1 MAHNLLPTLDD
12 TRTNA
17 TFEEL
22 MWALSRPGQPRELPA
37 EGFWSLAE
45 SLLDRECSFHVAND
59 PSLDLKMAATGARR
73 MPLADADY
81 VFAAIR
87 SAENVEALSRLRV
100 GSLLYPDDAATLF
113 APARFGSGQQ
123 LRLTGPGIK
132 DNVTVSVEGID
143 PAFWQMRD
151 KAIRY
156 PLGWDLYLIDGRRLL
171 GIPRSTKIE
180 VL

>member
-22 MWALSRPGQPRELPA
+22 MWALSRPGQLREMPG
-37 EGFWSLAE
+37 EGFWILAE
-45 SLLDRECSFHVAND
+45 SLLDRECSFHAPND
-59 PSLDLKMAATGARR
+59 PSLDTMLATTGARR
-73 MPLADADY
+73 APLAEADY
-81 VFAAIR
+81 VFAALD
-87 SAENVEALSRLRV
+87 SAESVEALSSLRI
-100 GSLLYPDDAATLF
+100 GTLAYPDDAATLF
-113 APARFGSGQQ
+113 VTAKFGIGQR

-132 DNVTVSVEGID
+132 DSITIEIDGID
-143 PAFWQMRD
+143 PGLWHMRR

-156 PLGWDLYLIDGRRLL
+156 PLGWDLYLVDGKRLL
-171 GIPRSTKIE
+171 GIPRSTTTE

>member
-1 MAHNLLPTLDD
+1 MANNLLPTLDD

-22 MWALSRPGQPRELPA
+22 MWALSRPGEPRELPV
-37 EGFWSLAE
+37 EGLWPLAE
-45 SLLDRECSFHVAND
+45 SLLDRECSFHVTTD
-59 PSLDLKMAATGARR
+59 PALDLKMAATGARR

-81 VFAAIR
+81 VFATVD
-87 SAENVEALSRLRV
+87 SAEDVEALSRLRI

-113 APARFGSGQQ
+113 APARFGTGQR

-132 DNVTVSVEGID
+132 ESVTIEVDGID
-143 PAFWQMRD
+143 PAFWPMRA

-156 PLGWDLYLIDGRRLL
+156 PLGWDLYLVNGKRLL